1 MILRDT
7 EDGEVLYVID
17 DTAQPPYENRRDKHG
32 RKLGTK
38 PRRIA
43 LMSYDMK
50 QIESPVEPR
59 MDEETL
65 IDIAGAL
72 IDGP

>member
-1 MILRDT
+1 MRTLIDEYGDTGIL
-7 EDGEVLYVID
+7 
-17 DTAQPPYENRRDKHG
+17 QPPHENRRDKFG
-32 RKLGTK
+32 RKLGHK
-38 PRRIA
+38 PEHIA
-43 LMSYDMK
+43 RMSYDTK

-59 MDEETL
+59 IHEQEPESL